1 MFFVLEHLAQDVR
14 VELKDNLM
22 KGKQGGR
29 YPLELKVMKILK
41 KYNCFVM
48 FKNND
53 LFLFNPYSLA
63 NGIIENTCSNKSD
76 YSIYK
81 LIEKNR
87 ELLENANIIMDKK
100 LAVSISK
107 YYSDKSKY
115 SNTIMISD
123 AMTFKCNMNCI
134 YCFESSL
141 KEKNILSMDDR
152 AKYISDFLKMFSDD
166 FESVDYVF
174 FGGEPLIFLKY
185 IEKMC
190 KVLNKNFNNK
200 SLHFSITTNGTL
212 INNHVIK
219 LLNQYN
225 FEELRITVDGPK
237 SIHDNR
243 RILKSGESSFELII
257 NNIKKICEN
266 TDSKVIIN
274 TVLDENN
281 INYYINMYNQIKESL
296 EQYII
301 NENPRIIFNVGLLCN
316 PMIDT
321 NYTKNLKNINISIEY
336 YYLASKLIDLGA
348 TITNPFYFPHCLNS
362 SEKSFTIDP
371 SGNIYKCVSGI
382 GQKNFLLSSYNEF
395 IENPLIMLKNNILQ
409 IEKSHEKRCI
419 GCEFLSMC
427 NGGCKFNSLKNSIK
441 SCRKT
446 IISEEIEYLM
456 ELLYKGEFDENGFF
470 RKKLYKN

>member
-1 MFFVLEHLAQDVR
+1 MRIGIDIDDTLIDSCEIVEEYAYKHSKEYGDGSIILNNIDKILRGNFIEKEMIDFFNDYACEMGRKQKVKKNAKEIIDR
-14 VELKDNLM
+14 LKD
-22 KGKQGGR
+22 
-29 YPLELKVMKILK
+29 E
-41 KYNCFVM
+41 
-48 FKNND
+48 
-53 LFLFNPYSLA
+53 
-63 NGIIENTCSNKSD
+63 EN
-76 YSIYK
+76 SIY
-81 LIEKNR
+81 
-87 ELLENANIIMDKK
+87 IITARSDRFYKD
-100 LAVSISK
+100 VNK
-107 YYSDKSKY
+107 YV
-115 SNTIMISD
+115 
-123 AMTFKCNMNCI
+123 
-134 YCFESSL
+134 
-141 KEKNILSMDDR
+141 KE
-152 AKYISDFLKMFSDD
+152 F
-166 FESVDYVF
+166 
-174 FGGEPLIFLKY
+174 
-185 IEKMC
+185 
-190 KVLNKNFNNK
+190 
-200 SLHFSITTNGTL
+200 
-212 INNHVIK
+212 
-219 LLNQYN
+219 
-225 FEELRITVDGPK
+225 
-237 SIHDNR
+237 
-243 RILKSGESSFELII
+243 
-257 NNIKKICEN
+257 
-266 TDSKVIIN
+266 
-274 TVLDENN
+274 LDENN

-296 EQYII
+296 EQYIT

-371 SGNIYKCVSGI
+371 SGI
-382 GQKNFLLSSYNEF
+382 NFLLSSYNEF